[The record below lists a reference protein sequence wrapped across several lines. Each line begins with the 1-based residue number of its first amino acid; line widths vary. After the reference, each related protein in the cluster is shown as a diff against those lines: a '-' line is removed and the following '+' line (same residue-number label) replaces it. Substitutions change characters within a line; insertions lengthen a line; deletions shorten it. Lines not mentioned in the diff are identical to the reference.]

1 MKYLVI
7 DLSDFS
13 VLTEPM
19 MDEVGELKVAKTF
32 DCVTSA
38 NLAAEKLALGVVVVP
53 ARELDTPEE
62 IQNLNQRIQD
72 LLRENESLQEQL
84 NEK

>member
-32 DCVTSA
+32 DSVTSA
-38 NLAAEKLALGVVVVP
+38 NLAVEKLALGVVVIP
-53 ARELDTPEE
+53 ARELHTPEE
-62 IQNLNQRIQD
+62 IQDLNQRIQD

>member
-19 MDEVGELKVAKTF
+19 MDEAGELKVVKTF

-38 NLAAEKLALGVVVVP
+38 KLAAEKLALGVVVP
-53 ARELDTPEE
+53 ARELHTPEE

>member
-13 VLTEPM
+13 ILTEPM

-38 NLAAEKLALGVVVVP
+38 KLALEKLALGLVVIP
-53 ARELDTPEE
+53 DCELHTLEE

-84 NEK
+84 SEK

>member
-38 NLAAEKLALGVVVVP
+38 KLAAEKLALGVVVIP
-53 ARELDTPEE
+53 ARELHTPEE